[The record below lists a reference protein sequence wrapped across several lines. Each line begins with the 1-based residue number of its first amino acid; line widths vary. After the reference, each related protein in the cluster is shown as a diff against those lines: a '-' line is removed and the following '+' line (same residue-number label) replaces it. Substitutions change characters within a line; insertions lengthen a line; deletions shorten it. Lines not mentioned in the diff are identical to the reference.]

1 MKRYPGC
8 FTYSGRHVVVAGS
21 VEVIRCPSEKSVL
34 TDSFCGFMVISRE
47 FSPLFNSVPGCASAR
62 TATSGSS
69 HSVEI

>member
-1 MKRYPGC
+1 MKRYAGC

-21 VEVIRCPSEKSVL
+21 VEVIRSPCEKSVL
-34 TDSFCGFMVISRE
+34 TDSLGGFMVISRE